1 MLGLFQKMSLGK
13 YEMEL
18 SYGGERRTIM
28 PTFKDKELET
38 LSQQI
43 LGRAVRQ
50 QQPLPNGGLK
60 RVSLRQKPQLPRL
73 LRQRL

>member
-1 MLGLFQKMSLGK
+1 
-13 YEMEL
+13 
-18 SYGGERRTIM
+18 M

-50 QQPLPNGGLK
+50 QQPLPTGGLK
-60 RVSLRQKPQLPRL
+60 RVSLRQKSQLPRL
-73 LRQRL
+73 LRKRL